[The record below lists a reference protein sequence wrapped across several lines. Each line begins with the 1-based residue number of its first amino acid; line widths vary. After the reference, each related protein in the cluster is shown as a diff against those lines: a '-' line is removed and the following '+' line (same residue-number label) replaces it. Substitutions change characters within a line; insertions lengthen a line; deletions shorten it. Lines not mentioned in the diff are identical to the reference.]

1 MAVLASAAPVLGAS
15 DSGYRT
21 PAAGQRR
28 VDGAPLL
35 RAPGERAQAAAVL
48 RPAQLRSA
56 AAGWR
61 LRATAPSG
69 GGRAASALWRV
80 GGGRARYGGG

>member
-1 MAVLASAAPVLGAS
+1 MAVLASSAPVLGAP

-21 PAAGQRR
+21 PAAGQRW
-28 VDGAPLL
+28 VDDAPLL

-61 LRATAPSG
+61 LRATAPGG

-80 GGGRARYGGG
+80 GGGRARCGGG